1 MPQSL
6 LVTVYVIFG
15 MTCTIGLSFTLPVV
29 ANVLL
34 AVFSSVFG
42 EIAGSKVKGFKSG
55 TLAPDEGGD
64 FEQVVIGY
72 PPGFVP
78 PVRHHGAMEVEPD
91 TVPTGMLAR
100 LGLAVTV
107 VIVGLVIL
115 AVQLFN
121 AQLSQELTAKGY
133 ADGVTTV
140 PRASAQ

>member
-6 LVTVYVIFG
+6 LVTVYVLFG
-15 MTCTIGLSFTLPVV
+15 MTCTIGLTFTLPVV

-42 EIAGSKVKGFKSG
+42 EIAGAKAKGLKSG
-55 TLAPDEGGD
+55 TLSLEEGGEL
-64 FEQVVIGY
+64 EQIVIGY
-72 PPGFVP
+72 PPGYVP
-78 PVRHHGAMEVEPD
+78 PVRHAPAIEVEPD

-100 LGLAVTV
+100 LGVAVTV
-107 VIVGLVIL
+107 VVVGLVIL